1 MAQGQ
6 GAPQLNGK
14 LTLYVLL
21 AVCGTLLSGW
31 GWWTTTSILTAADE
45 RATVSAE
52 WSTWRG
58 GVDQKLDG
66 IQRHQQLASQQL
78 EEIKLY
84 LRSRGWKQAP

>member
-1 MAQGQ
+1 MAEKQ

-31 GWWTTTSILTAADE
+31 GWWTTTTLLDTSNE
-45 RATVSAE
+45 RALLSE
-52 WSTWRG
+52 WRG
-58 GVDQKLDG
+58 GVDQKLDE
-66 IQRHQQLASQQL
+66 IQRHQWRTTQEL